1 MAWFRLDIEKKLSF
15 QLPKSLDDVINKR
28 LNVKNKTLIAITLL
42 IATTKRHDKPRSK
55 QGQLK
60 TSFLKITSL
69 SDDSSSYI
77 SLFSCV
83 RLNLLPICD
92 GLNLRGRSSQCIHIR
107 SNLWF
112 KLLFHPDFDRG
123 RRAGRQLWCLD
134 LIRQKKSNSCFRW
147 LCNLPRFSFSFNSIS
162 DVSSIEC
169 CFKFKCDIFWF
180 FGTNNKIHIIAS
192 HKASRIVQN
201 CGYPK
206 LLKFQF

>member
-1 MAWFRLDIEKKLSF
+1 MTWFRLDIEKKLSF
-15 QLPKSLDDVINKR
+15 QLPKSLDVGINKR

-42 IATTKRHDKPRSK
+42 TATTKRHAKPRSK
-55 QGQLK
+55 HGQLE

-77 SLFSCV
+77 SLFSCL

-147 LCNLPRFSFSFNSIS
+147 LCNLPRFSFSFSSIS

-169 CFKFKCDIFWF
+169 CFKFKCDIFLVF
-180 FGTNNKIHIIAS
+180 RNK
-192 HKASRIVQN
+192 
-201 CGYPK
+201 
-206 LLKFQF
+206 

>member
-1 MAWFRLDIEKKLSF
+1 MTWFRLDIEKKLSF
-15 QLPKSLDDVINKR
+15 QLPKSLDVVINKR
-28 LNVKNKTLIAITLL
+28 LNVKNKTLSAITLL
-42 IATTKRHDKPRSK
+42 TATTKRHEKPRSK
-55 QGQLK
+55 HGQLE

-77 SLFSCV
+77 SLFSCL

-134 LIRQKKSNSCFRW
+134 LIRQKKSNSCLFPMT
-147 LCNLPRFSFSFNSIS
+147 L
-162 DVSSIEC
+162 
-169 CFKFKCDIFWF
+169 
-180 FGTNNKIHIIAS
+180 
-192 HKASRIVQN
+192 
-201 CGYPK
+201 
-206 LLKFQF
+206 